1 MGNKYLLARVIRNGQ
16 IYEIYSYD
24 PAVLTMGPVELQI
37 LIAKPKLKF
46 FKSHK

>member
-1 MGNKYLLARVIRNGQ
+1 MKKFLLTTIMYKGQ
-16 IYEIYSYD
+16 VYKLYTYD

-37 LIAKPKLKF
+37 LIAKAKLEF

>member
-1 MGNKYLLARVIRNGQ
+1 MKQILLTTVVYKGQ
-16 IYEIYSYD
+16 VYKLYTYD

-37 LIAKPKLKF
+37 LIAKAELEF